1 MSFSSKMA
9 LKYIKTQKKH
19 NIFIILS
26 IASAL
31 MLVTF
36 IFTLFS
42 SFYST
47 MLYNERQ
54 KFGYHGMVHQI
65 TLSDYEKLT
74 KSEMITKSEFESY
87 GPADTSG
94 VAYVNFRNDIY
105 DPETFIREFAEEN
118 FEADNYNLSLHEE
131 LLEYEVI
138 GIHAKAS
145 LAKKLVLIIAIV
157 LFILFC
163 ARFVIDTAFEISSR
177 DKEVQFGILASLGA
191 SKGQIAAIIMW
202 QGAFLSLIG
211 IPLGLALGTAAGG
224 FVFSFADSTSVISYF
239 TQSDRY
245 SEGIFSVSVPYLVVA
260 AVIGFLWVIL
270 SAYGTGRRY
279 SAKSPMESIMQNNKK
294 IIKPKKSRLSKKA
307 SGKVSGLALKN
318 IRRDKKSFFVTSL
331 ALIISYT
338 MISFFSVFLDYWN
351 ATMTDVKKQGLISEN
366 IADDYCL
373 YYVSE
378 DTAIE
383 NNAEEAEECYRIL
396 ENCPEDIY
404 FSSAQQCTLLVTRD
418 SYMLRDMIPFDK
430 GYLDITDNDDIYNN
444 GDIRMIFY
452 FLNRQFYDEIFAE
465 DSGVSYDELV
475 NGKGFIVCE
484 TSTPLQ
490 SIHNDEVI
498 SFEGCPLETGG
509 ESLKLNLY
517 DIHGR
522 ITSTDTEVNLLG
534 STPAKGRFATT
545 AYSLILVGAE
555 DHLKAINKGSIIDS
569 AGFAEF
575 MIGLPRDN
583 NKTLLQMYDGLKNYL
598 KDYPQLQL
606 ADNNYNG
613 SIESMMN
620 TESRMVPVLSV
631 IAVVVAVV
639 TLISVIHLINI
650 ISTGIMNRRKEIA
663 SLTSIGMTRWQLF
676 RMLLTESVGYT
687 VTAGLVA
694 LGLTVVVAFFMNSYA
709 ISMNFN
715 LLFSYGYAVAVPL
728 LSALGG
734 FIISSV
740 TILVSLK
747 IFDRVSVAEEMKTI
761 E

>member
-31 MLVTF
+31 MLTTF

-54 KFGYHGMVHQI
+54 KLGYHGMVHHI

-74 KSEMITKSEFESY
+74 KSEMITQGKLDLY
-87 GPADTSG
+87 GPADTTG

-118 FEADNYNLSLHEE
+118 FENKEYSLSLHEE
-131 LLEYEVI
+131 LLEYEII

-157 LFILFC
+157 FFILFC

-191 SKGQIAAIIMW
+191 SKNQIAAIIMW
-202 QGAFLSLIG
+202 QGAFLSVIG
-211 IPLGLALGTAAGG
+211 IPLGLALGTAVGG

-245 SEGIFSVSVPYLVVA
+245 SEGIFSVSVPYLIVA
-260 AVIGFLWVIL
+260 AIIGFLWVIL

-279 SAKSPMESIMQNNKK
+279 SAKSPIESIMQSNKK
-294 IIKPKKSRLSKKA
+294 IIKPKKSRPTKKA

-366 IADDYCL
+366 IADDYSL

-378 DTAIE
+378 DTAPE

-404 FSSAQQCTLLVTRD
+404 FSSAQQCTLPVTRD

-430 GYLDITDNDDIYNN
+430 GYLDITDNDDIYNK

-484 TSTPLQ
+484 TSAPMQ
-490 SIHNDEVI
+490 RIHNDEVI

-534 STPAKGRFATT
+534 STPAKGRFATN

-598 KDYPQLQL
+598 KDYPQFEL

-613 SIESMMN
+613 SIESMMD

-639 TLISVIHLINI
+639 TLISIIHLINI

-687 VTAGLVA
+687 ITAGLVA
-694 LGLTVVVAFFMNSYA
+694 LALTLGVAFLMNSYA
-709 ISMNFN
+709 ISKNFD
-715 LLFSYGYAVAVPL
+715 LLFSYGYAVAAPL

>member
-74 KSEMITKSEFESY
+74 KSEMITKSEFDSY
-87 GPADTSG
+87 GPADTTG

-105 DPETFIREFAEEN
+105 DPETFIREFADEN
-118 FEADNYNLSLHEE
+118 FESDNYNLSLHEA
-131 LLEYEVI
+131 LLEYEII

-157 LFILFC
+157 LFMLFC

-191 SKGQIAAIIMW
+191 SKGQIAAIIVW

-211 IPLGLALGTAAGG
+211 IPLGLAIGTAVGG

-239 TQSDRY
+239 TQSDKY
-245 SEGIFSVSVPYLVVA
+245 SEGIFSVSIPYLIVA
-260 AVIGFLWVIL
+260 AIIGFLWVIL

-279 SAKSPMESIMQNNKK
+279 SAKAPIESIMQNNKK
-294 IIKPKKSRLSKKA
+294 IIKPKKSRPSKKA

-338 MISFFSVFLDYWN
+338 LISLFSVFFGIWIEEHRLSMSHN
-351 ATMTDVKKQGLISEN
+351 MLSEN
-366 IADDYCL
+366 IADDYRI
-373 YYVSE
+373 YHFS
-378 DTAIE
+378 DD
-383 NNAEEAEECYRIL
+383 NPDNDAEEMEEAYSIL
-396 ENCPEDIY
+396 ENCPAHLY
-404 FSSAQQCTLLVTRD
+404 VSSVQRCNVIVTKD
-418 SYMLRDMIPFDK
+418 SYTLRETLPFSK
-430 GYLDITDNDDIYNN
+430 EYLEFNEKVGWGTTM
-444 GDIRMIFY
+444 RFY
-452 FLNRQFYDEIFAE
+452 FLNRQFYDDIFAE
-465 DSGVSYDELV
+465 RSGISYDELV
-475 NGKGFIVCE
+475 EKNGFVVCGTEDVLE
-484 TSTPLQ
+484 TYA
-490 SIHNDEVI
+490 NDEKVK
-498 SFEGCPLETGG
+498 FEGSPLVTGG
-509 ESLKLNLY
+509 DRLSLNLY
-517 DIHGR
+517 DINGK
-522 ITSTDTEVNLLG
+522 IISTNTEVNLLASIRG
-534 STPAKGRFATT
+534 VGKFTT
-545 AYSLILVGAE
+545 LSKSISLIGAE
-555 DHLKAINKGSIIDS
+555 DCLKNLNGGVIADS
-569 AGFAEF
+569 DGVTEF

-583 NKTLLQMYDGLKNYL
+583 SVSLWRVDKTFRDYL
-598 KDYPQLQL
+598 KDYPQFEIPQLQ
-606 ADNNYNG
+606 DG
-613 SIESMMN
+613 D
-620 TESRMVPVLSV
+620 TEQIIKTEQQFEPVMTL
-631 IAVVVAVV
+631 IGVVVAIITIIAFVN
-639 TLISVIHLINI
+639 LINI
-650 ISTGIMNRRKEIA
+650 ISTGIINRRKEIA

-687 VTAGLVA
+687 VTAGIIA
-694 LGLTVVVAFFMNSYA
+694 LGIAVAATFFMNSYS
-709 ISMNFN
+709 ISKNYV
-715 LLFSYGYAVAVPL
+715 LLFSYGYAVAAPL

>member
-54 KFGYHGMVHQI
+54 KFGYHGMVHNI

-74 KSEMITKSEFESY
+74 KSEMITKSEFDSY
-87 GPADTSG
+87 GPADTTG
-94 VAYVNFRNDIY
+94 VAYVNFRNDVY
-105 DPETFIREFAEEN
+105 DPETFIREFADEN
-118 FEADNYNLSLHEE
+118 FESDNYNLSLHEE

-157 LFILFC
+157 FFILFC

-191 SKGQIAAIIMW
+191 SKNQIAAIIMW
-202 QGAFLSLIG
+202 QGAFLSVIG
-211 IPLGLALGTAAGG
+211 IPLGLALGTAVGG
-224 FVFSFADSTSVISYF
+224 LVFSFADSTNVISYF

-245 SEGIFSVSVPYLVVA
+245 CEGIFSVSVPYLIA
-260 AVIGFLWVIL
+260 AAIIGFLWVIL

-279 SAKSPMESIMQNNKK
+279 SAKSPIESIMQNNKK
-294 IIKPKKSRLSKKA
+294 IIKPKKSRPSKKA

-338 MISFFSVFLDYWN
+338 LISLFSVFFGIWIEEHRLSMN
-351 ATMTDVKKQGLISEN
+351 HNMLSEN
-366 IADDYCL
+366 IADDYRI
-373 YYVSE
+373 YHFS
-378 DTAIE
+378 DD
-383 NNAEEAEECYRIL
+383 NPDNDAEEMEEAYSIL
-396 ENCPEDIY
+396 ENCPENIY

-430 GYLDITDNDDIYNN
+430 GYLDITDNDDIYNK
-444 GDIRMIFY
+444 GDIRIIFY

-475 NGKGFIVCE
+475 DGKGFIVCE
-484 TSTPLQ
+484 TSAPMQ
-490 SIHNDEVI
+490 RIHNDELM

-522 ITSTDTEVNLLG
+522 VVPADAEVNLLT
-534 STPAKGRFATT
+534 SVKGVGKFNTSPYRIT
-545 AYSLILVGAE
+545 IVGAE
-555 DHLKAINKGSIIDS
+555 DSLKKLNGGVIADS
-569 AGFAEF
+569 TGLTEF
-575 MIGLPRDN
+575 MISLPRDSG
-583 NKTLLQMYDGLKNYL
+583 KSIWRIDKGFREYMKNY
-598 KDYPQLQL
+598 PQFEIPLFQEGNI
-606 ADNNYNG
+606 DQT
-613 SIESMMN
+613 IK
-620 TESRMVPVLSV
+620 TEQQFEPVLTLIGVV
-631 IAVVVAVV
+631 IAII
-639 TLISVIHLINI
+639 TVIAFVNFINI

-687 VTAGLVA
+687 VTAGIIA
-694 LGLTVVVAFFMNSYA
+694 LGIAVAATFFMNSYA
-709 ISMNFN
+709 IRMNFDS
-715 LLFSYGYAVAVPL
+715 LCSYSYAVVPPL

-734 FIISSV
+734 FVISAV